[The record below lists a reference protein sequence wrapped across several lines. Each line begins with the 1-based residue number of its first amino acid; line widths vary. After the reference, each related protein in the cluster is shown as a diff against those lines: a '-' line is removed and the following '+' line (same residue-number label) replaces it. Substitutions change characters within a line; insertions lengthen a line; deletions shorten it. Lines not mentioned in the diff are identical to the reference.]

1 MRVLVLV
8 TLMTAIGS
16 NVLAAES
23 ACAPFLDQEVR
34 KLRSSERINLCDAF
48 AGKPVVVVNTASH
61 CGFTGQF
68 AGLEALYQAYKDRGL
83 EVLGVPSND
92 FRQAAQDEET
102 AARICYVNFGV
113 TFTMLAQQH
122 VRGPNAHPIFQE
134 LGSKAGAPSW
144 NFNKYLLDR
153 NGKVV
158 RRFDSGVEPMSRE
171 LREAVEALL

>member
-1 MRVLVLV
+1 MKILALV
-8 TLMTAIGS
+8 TLMTAVGS
-16 NVLAAES
+16 NVLAAEN